1 MNLSRSSRHRGR
13 AAAGIGAVAIAAG
26 LVVAVVAFAA
36 VRTVALSSASVH
48 LTGPSG
54 KRTARIAVN
63 GRGLTVYWLG
73 GETTRHLLCTSSA
86 CLHFWP
92 PVTVPR
98 GAKVRAVGFKARMGT
113 LHRRAFTQVTLNG
126 HPVYLFRL
134 DGGKRGVATGD
145 GVIAFGGTWHVF
157 KVSRG
162 VAAAGGHSAPASGTP
177 PMSTTPNPGY

>member
-1 MNLSRSSRHRGR
+1 MNPSRSARHRGR
-13 AAAGIGAVAIAAG
+13 VAAGIGALVLAAG
-26 LVVAVVAFAA
+26 LVVAIAALAA
-36 VRTVALSSASVH
+36 VRAVTLSTATAH

-54 KRTARIAVN
+54 KRTERIAVN

-92 PVTVPR
+92 PVKVPR

-113 LHRRAFTQVTLNG
+113 LHRRAFNQVTLNG
-126 HPVYLFRL
+126 HPVYLFL
-134 DGGKRGVATGD
+134 ADGGKRGVATGD
-145 GVIAFGGTWHVF
+145 GVFAFGGTWHVF

-162 VAAAGGHSAPASGTP
+162 RAASGGSGSSMTG
-177 PMSTTPNPGY
+177 TTPYPGY